1 MISVIIPVYNTA
13 PYLDRCVQS
22 VIDQVYPEW
31 ECILVD
37 DGSTDE
43 SGGLCD
49 KWSLR
54 DSRIKVVHQTN
65 QGVSVARNHGIEA
78 SLGEY
83 IAFIDS
89 DDWVEGNYLSGLVEN
104 VRGTD
109 LVVSGIFRE
118 KQGESVDVICPP
130 SSDVFELN
138 PQGAHFFVLL
148 NQYYLLY
155 APYNKLYKA
164 DVIKEN
170 NISFPIGCSYG
181 EDLLFNFQYLEYVKS
196 ISMVS
201 TPSYHY
207 MEIFS
212 VLSKKLRIDQFD
224 NDYKQW
230 VVRKDFFVQRG
241 MFTEEARSVMYN
253 FLWGI
258 VYDGI
263 FLFPKLKN
271 PPNDYLKVILSIPEI
286 NDLQEFSNVFHCAFW
301 IKKSIVY
308 RLDFVFKLYF
318 RFIR

>member
-22 VIDQVYPEW
+22 VIDQVYQDW

-43 SGGLCD
+43 SGRLCD
-49 KWSLR
+49 KWASH
-54 DSRIKVVHQTN
+54 DSRIKVIHQTN
-65 QGVSVARNHGIEA
+65 QGVSVARNYGIEA

-83 IAFIDS
+83 IVFIDS
-89 DDWVEGNYLSGLVEN
+89 DDWVEGDYLSGLVEN
-104 VRGTD
+104 VRGTE
-109 LVVSGIFRE
+109 LVVSGIVRE

-138 PQGAHFFVLL
+138 PQGAHFFILL

-170 NISFPIGCSYG
+170 NVSFPIGCSYG
-181 EDLLFNFQYLEYVKS
+181 EDLLFNFQYLGYVKK
-196 ISMVS
+196 ISMVP

-230 VVRKDFFVQRG
+230 VVRKDFFVKKG
-241 MFTEEARSVMYN
+241 MFTEEARCVMYK

-271 PPNDYLKVILSIPEI
+271 PQKQYLDSILCIKEI
-286 NDLQEFSNVFHCAFW
+286 DEMRSLAHVFSCAKW
-301 IKKSIVY
+301 IKWTILCRCSILFY
-308 RLDFVFKLYF
+308 IYFKL
-318 RFIR
+318 IR